1 MRPSGLPL
9 PRASAIPQVMSR
21 VPQTPADLYVGRRG
35 PPLLLI
41 CSVISTLMDQTSPAQ
56 SLHPPRFLKFPPLF
70 TTFHPLPQVPEPYI
84 PVLLFPHLNLSS
96 RREAAPWGTRSLCT
110 VSSRPPHVPLTA
122 KLGSANRRRALGR
135 RACTRESGVH
145 AGVGRADG
153 RWACTREVGV
163 HAGAGRALES
173 RACTRESGV
182 HWRAGRA
189 RGSRACT
196 REPGVHAGAGCALES
211 PACTRESGVHTRAG
225 HAHGSRAC
233 TREPGVHWRAGC
245 ARRSRA
251 CKGEGRA
258 CTREPGVLLSYV
270 RVTL

>member
-35 PPLLLI
+35 PPMLLI

-135 RACTRESGVH
+135 RACTRESGLQT
-145 AGVGRADG
+145 GG
-153 RWACTREVGV
+153 
-163 HAGAGRALES
+163 GRAL
-173 RACTRESGV
+173 
-182 HWRAGRA
+182 GRW
-189 RGSRACT
+189 
-196 REPGVHAGAGCALES
+196 
-211 PACTRESGVHTRAG
+211 
-225 HAHGSRAC
+225 AC
-233 TREPGVHWRAGC
+233 TREPGVHWRAGR
-245 ARRSRA
+245 AHGSRV
-251 CKGEGRA
+251 CTGEPGVHAGGGRALESPA
-258 CTREPGVLLSYV
+258 CTREPGVHVGARHAHGS
-270 RVTL
+270 RVCTGEPGVHTGVGRAHESRACTRESGMHTGAGRALESRVCTQEPGMQGGGGRARESQACS

>member
-96 RREAAPWGTRSLCT
+96 GREAAPWGTRSLCT

-135 RACTRESGVH
+135 RACTREAGVH

-173 RACTRESGV
+173 WACTQESGV

-189 RGSRACT
+189 RGSQ
-196 REPGVHAGAGCALES
+196 
-211 PACTRESGVHTRAG
+211 
-225 HAHGSRAC
+225 AC
-233 TREPGVHWRAGC
+233 TREPGVHWRA
-245 ARRSRA
+245 RRAHGSQ
-251 CKGEGRA
+251 A
-258 CTREPGVLLSYV
+258 CTREPGMHTGVGHAHGSQACTGEPGV
-270 RVTL
+270 HAGAGHARGRGGRARESQACF